1 MTTRESKLAKVKS
14 LIEYSKQLDTAM
26 NMLNDKFKS
35 LNASSPSSESLHDMQ
50 SITAAL
56 KVLVSEAKTA
66 NDEARVLVEEVK
78 TDDMIKLFVDHSL

>member
-35 LNASSPSSESLHDMQ
+35 LNASSPSSESLYEMQ

-56 KVLVSEAKTA
+56 KVLIPEAKGAT
-66 NDEARVLVEEVK
+66 DKARVLIEEVK
-78 TDDMIKLFVDHSL
+78 DDDMVKLFVEHSL